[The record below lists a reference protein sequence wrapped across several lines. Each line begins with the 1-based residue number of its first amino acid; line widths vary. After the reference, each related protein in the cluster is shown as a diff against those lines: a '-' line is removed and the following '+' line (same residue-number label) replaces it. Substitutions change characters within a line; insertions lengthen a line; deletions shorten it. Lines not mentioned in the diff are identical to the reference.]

1 MEKRVKMTQVSHSSS
16 VWKLINVST
25 CMYPPEGSAH
35 LVDGGGTLL
44 HPRVTL

>member
-1 MEKRVKMTQVSHSSS
+1 MEKRVKMSKVSHSYN

-25 CMYPPEGSAH
+25 SMYPPEGSAH

-44 HPRVTL
+44 CPCVTL